1 MYVVISID
9 VGVVIVK
16 FDYINR
22 SLLKDFFINWYQ
34 LFLVVSF
41 DFFYVGGIGMVDSIM
56 MQKYYSVFMY
66 FFVNMYGGFIY
77 KLVNFSINDWVDGI

>member
-34 LFLVVSF
+34 LFLVVSV

-56 MQKYYSVFMY
+56 M
-66 FFVNMYGGFIY
+66 
-77 KLVNFSINDWVDGI
+77 